1 MSKTLRRSK
10 PKRRSRPATP
20 RSRPS
25 VSRREYA
32 EVVLRLGSIE
42 LQVQR
47 NRAELELHAQRIADL
62 QELVRSLN
70 KATLSPALSNEI
82 PPLPLPPKPTVES

>member
-10 PKRRSRPATP
+10 PKRRSRSAP
-20 RSRPS
+20 RSRPA

-32 EVVLRLGSIE
+32 EVVLRLGSLE

-47 NRAELELHAQRIADL
+47 NRAELELHAQRIAEL
-62 QELVRSLN
+62 QEFVASRKTAVSP
-70 KATLSPALSNEI
+70 LSSEI
-82 PPLPLPPKPTVES
+82 PPLPIPPPTSTVES